1 MSESKDVKISVPRGV
16 VGRSVLLAV
25 FAAAVL
31 FTATRVPL
39 VRLAADGASQARWVP
54 LGAWAATQFPATR
67 DVYRAHF
74 AVFLQPKRL
83 PLVALFAALVMAAVR
98 SFPRSL
104 GLWLA
109 ERMPPLSARA
119 LGAYR
124 LALGLG
130 LFAALRREV
139 LDAVSPEHQ
148 RLSSWLARL
157 DFVRTLSASPDA
169 IVWIWHAAAVL
180 LLCFAIGLLPR
191 LTLAAAAAAM
201 TLFVGVGL
209 SSKGMH
215 DWGIPLITVWM
226 LVLVPWRDSIGV
238 HTVIARWRRR
248 VPPPVSPSLRGL
260 AVWLPG
266 LTLGIAFLAAAFA
279 KLDTSGV
286 AWITSGAVR
295 FHFIEDAR
303 TAPVSWGLLL
313 ARSDVAAVALSLGA
327 VMIEGA
333 FWTVAFFKHPAVRA
347 LYGLAGFAMLAG
359 FYLFQ
364 GLFWPAWWALFLAFL
379 PWSVL
384 DRVTIRVRATDA
396 ERASR
401 SQAHHESD
409 ETPLDTPVPLP
420 RFTSIAI
427 VMLTLQ
433 QPIVSALRVESEPFF
448 SDYSMYSYT
457 WPSKE
462 AFDTH
467 LRAKTAR
474 YELSIGGLTGDE
486 LDRRVRQLPGGVDTL
501 SGAIG
506 LATRGEPWPDSTR
519 AAVAATRRDYHQR
532 FGESLS
538 RITVRILQRGFDW
551 TRGTFD
557 DPPRLIGQH
566 VLDLDAGRFEPEVR

>member
-1 MSESKDVKISVPRGV
+1 MKVTAPGGV

-25 FAAAVL
+25 LVAAAL
-31 FTATRVPL
+31 FTATQVPL
-39 VRLAADGASQARWVP
+39 VRLAADNASQARWVP
-54 LGAWAATQFPATR
+54 LDTWAATQFPATR
-67 DVYRAHF
+67 DVYRAYF

-83 PLVALFAALVMAAVR
+83 PLIALFAALVMAAVL

-104 GLWLA
+104 GVWLA
-109 ERMPPLSARA
+109 DRMPPLSGRA
-119 LGAYR
+119 LGAFR
-124 LALGLG
+124 MALGLG
-130 LFAALRREV
+130 LFAAVRHEV
-139 LDAVSPEHQ
+139 PVAVALEHQ
-148 RLSSWLARL
+148 LVSSWLARL
-157 DFVRTLSASPDA
+157 DLVRTLSASPHA
-169 IVWIWHAAAVL
+169 IAWIWHATSIL
-180 LLCFAIGLLPR
+180 FLCFAIGLLPR

-209 SSKGMH
+209 TSKGMH

-238 HTVIARWRRR
+238 QTVIARWRRR

-266 LTLGIAFLAAAFA
+266 LTLGLAFLAAAFA

-286 AWITSGAVR
+286 VWITSGAVR

-303 TAPVSWGLLL
+303 QAPGSWGLLL
-313 ARSDVAAVALSLGA
+313 ARSDVAAVALSLAA
-327 VMIEGA
+327 VLIEGA

-347 LYGLAGFAMLAG
+347 LYGVAGFGMLAG

-364 GLFWPAWWALFLAFL
+364 GVFWPGWWALFLAFL
-379 PWSVL
+379 PWSL
-384 DRVTIRVRATDA
+384 IDRLTIRIRATDA

-401 SQAHHESD
+401 SQVLHEPA

-420 RFTSIAI
+420 RLASAAI

-462 AFDTH
+462 AFDAH

-474 YELSIGGLTGDE
+474 YELSLGGLTGDE
-486 LDRRVRQLPGGVDTL
+486 LERRVRGLPGAVDAL
-501 SGAIG
+501 RDAIG
-506 LATRGEPWPDSTR
+506 LAVRGEPWPDSTR

-532 FGESLS
+532 FGEPLS
-538 RITVRILQRGFDW
+538 RVTVRILQRGFDW

-566 VLDLDAGRFEPEVR
+566 VLDFDAGRFEPDAR